1 MWQTIGHEKAIRT
14 LQRGLQEDRL
24 SHAYLLVGP
33 AQVGKMTLALDLARL
48 VNCTGEDKPCG
59 DCSQCRRVSDSLHTD
74 VHVLG
79 LEAQKGGDGR
89 TRVQIGIDQVRT
101 VQREASLKP
110 YEGRYRVFIF
120 DGAEHFSEEAANALL
135 KTLEEPPDDVILVLL
150 ASDAGSLLP
159 TLISRCTQL
168 ELRPLPF
175 SRVADE
181 LEAKHGIDHT
191 KAVEIARLSGGRLG
205 WALEALSK
213 PELLEQRSERIEII
227 ENTVRGSL
235 EDRFSFAAALASRF
249 TRDRESVR
257 RELALWLEWWRD
269 VMVTKE
275 GVPNLVTNLS
285 KLDGVQATADALSS
299 AQIAGAI
306 AAINETAEHLERNVN
321 PRLALEGLMLA
332 LPRL

>member
-24 SHAYLLVGP
+24 SHAYLMVGP

-48 VNCTGEDKPCG
+48 VNCVGEDRPCG
-59 DCSQCRRVSDSLHTD
+59 DCNQCRRVSGSLHTD
-74 VHVLG
+74 VHVIG
-79 LEAQKGGDGR
+79 LEAQKGGSGR
-89 TRVQIGIDQVRT
+89 TRVAIGIDQIRAI
-101 VQREASLKP
+101 QREASLKP

-159 TLISRCTQL
+159 TLISRCTLL
-168 ELRPLPF
+168 ELRPVPF
-175 SRVADE
+175 SQVADE
-181 LEAKHGIDHT
+181 LETKHEVEHT

-205 WALEALSK
+205 WALEVLSK
-213 PELLEQRSERIEII
+213 PELLEQRAEKIEVI
-227 ENTVRGSL
+227 ENTVRGNL
-235 EDRFSFAAALASRF
+235 EDRFSFAATLATRF
-249 TRDRESVR
+249 TQDRESVR

-285 KLDGVQATADALSS
+285 KLEGVQATAEALTS
-299 AQIAGAI
+299 AQIAGTI
-306 AAINETAEHLERNVN
+306 AAINETSEHLERNVN